1 MTETP
6 YILAADTIE
15 RRLEFAHWPQGWLA
29 LGSIVLCLMML
40 YAVVFFY
47 RREYR
52 AGASPAVRAFLAST
66 RCLVIILL
74 AVIWLQPVLAT
85 YINRKIESLTLL
97 LVDGSASMSMRDRY
111 PNPVDAQHVEK
122 ALEGVSGAD
131 ATQMTRAEL
140 TESLL
145 TRDQEKL
152 LQQMAGNNPVQIYQ
166 FGDKLTRLA
175 EVRGGKEGERGR
187 GGEGANASQPT
198 DERELATARA
208 PATDIGRAVRQAI
221 ESQSGTPIAAVV
233 VFSDGRFNQGE
244 PAEVVARYARGK
256 KIPIHTVGVGDPSP
270 PRNASVTTIEAPPN
284 VFVKDP
290 FKVTAHLRAQG
301 LDGASLNVELLE
313 RSGDANQPRVVDT
326 KKANVGTGGS
336 VEPVVFNRQITEA
349 SEVTLQV
356 HVVPESGETLLDDN
370 KKETTVRALEGKMRV
385 LLVSGGPT
393 WEYRYLSRLLQRD
406 ATMNLSCWL
415 QSADEEAVRDGNTVI
430 DRFPRTQE
438 ELFPYDCV
446 ILLDPQPNDID
457 PTWTTHIEAMV
468 GSYGGGLLYVAGRKN
483 TPRFT
488 HDPNTRSL
496 LDLLPVVIEPNEADL
511 IINDEG
517 HFQSTAWPVVVP
529 PEAAGHPVLA
539 MADQPGENMQMWA
552 RLPGVYWHYP
562 VRREKPVATV
572 MLRHSSP
579 RMRNS
584 YGGHVLLASQFFG
597 SGRTGFLGFDT
608 TWRWRR
614 FGDRYFN
621 RFWIQLLR
629 HMVEGKLLSGQKRG
643 LIQFERDTYA
653 VGEGVIV
660 EARIVGGKPG
670 PLDKDQVSA
679 TLHVEGQTDRT
690 VTLAAQQNRPGWYR
704 GRFVPTEVG
713 THVLQIDLPGSE
725 GMPAATLRGEVR
737 VGQPDLE
744 FRQPELDRES
754 LETLA
759 AQSAGGKYLNV
770 DEVDQLPSLIP
781 SRTATLVLTGQP
793 ITLWDRWWMF
803 ALLVVLLGVE
813 WAVRKRARLL

>member
-1 MTETP
+1 
-6 YILAADTIE
+6 
-15 RRLEFAHWPQGWLA
+15 
-29 LGSIVLCLMML
+29 
-40 YAVVFFY
+40 
-47 RREYR
+47 
-52 AGASPAVRAFLAST
+52 
-66 RCLVIILL
+66 
-74 AVIWLQPVLAT
+74 
-85 YINRKIESLTLL
+85 
-97 LVDGSASMSMRDRY
+97 
-111 PNPVDAQHVEK
+111 
-122 ALEGVSGAD
+122 
-131 ATQMTRAEL
+131 
-140 TESLL
+140 
-145 TRDQEKL
+145 
-152 LQQMAGNNPVQIYQ
+152 
-166 FGDKLTRLA
+166 
-175 EVRGGKEGERGR
+175 
-187 GGEGANASQPT
+187 
-198 DERELATARA
+198 
-208 PATDIGRAVRQAI
+208 
-221 ESQSGTPIAAVV
+221 
-233 VFSDGRFNQGE
+233 
-244 PAEVVARYARGK
+244 
-256 KIPIHTVGVGDPSP
+256 
-270 PRNASVTTIEAPPN
+270 
-284 VFVKDP
+284 
-290 FKVTAHLRAQG
+290 
-301 LDGASLNVELLE
+301 
-313 RSGDANQPRVVDT
+313 
-326 KKANVGTGGS
+326 
-336 VEPVVFNRQITEA
+336 
-349 SEVTLQV
+349 
-356 HVVPESGETLLDDN
+356 
-370 KKETTVRALEGKMRV
+370 
-385 LLVSGGPT
+385 VSGGPT